1 MKQIQDLM
9 SEIFDHANFKMDRTG
24 TGTWSKF
31 GTMLRFDLQKG
42 FPAQTTKKLFWQG
55 VVGELLWFMRGET
68 NVNVLREITFGPD
81 SDRRTIWDAN
91 YEKQGKELGYTDGE
105 LGPVYGYQWR
115 NFGDNGFRSGVD
127 QLKDVINQIKNNPE
141 SRRMIISAWNPFD
154 IPFMAL
160 PPCHVL
166 MQFIVEN
173 GKLSLRW
180 DQRSCDVFL
189 GLPFNIASY
198 ALMVHII
205 ARICSLEVGEL
216 IFQGGDTHI
225 YDDHVEQCK
234 EVIRREPR
242 PLPNL
247 YMPSELKT
255 LEDFLE
261 AEVKDFILVN
271 YTHHPAIKGKM
282 AV

>member
-1 MKQIQDLM
+1 MKQIQDLI
-9 SEIFDHANFKMDRTG
+9 SEIMDHANFKMDRTG

-55 VVGELLWFMRGET
+55 VVGELLWFLRGET
-68 NVNVLREITFGPD
+68 NVEVLREITFGPD
-81 SDRRTIWDAN
+81 SDRKTIWDDN
-91 YEKQGKELGYTDGE
+91 YNNQGKALGYTEGE
-105 LGPVYGYQWR
+105 LGPIYGYQWR
-115 NFGDNGFRSGVD
+115 NFGDQGAGGAD
-127 QLKDVINQIKNNPE
+127 QLKDVIEQIKNNPE
-141 SRRMIISAWNPFD
+141 SRRMIISAWNPVD
-154 IPFMAL
+154 IPFMSL

-166 MQFIVEN
+166 MQFIVDN

-225 YDDHVEQCK
+225 YDDHVDQCK
-234 EVIRREPR
+234 EVLRREPR

-247 YMPSELKT
+247 HIPRNLKT
-255 LEDFLE
+255 LDDFLN
-261 AEVKDFILVN
+261 AEVKDFSLIN
-271 YTHHPAIKGKM
+271 YTHHPALKGKM
-282 AV
+282 AI